1 MAGGGAGA
9 RSTRIRSVRMLST
22 GPLSGL
28 SRPAHLNKDSGLS
41 RPSALVPT
49 ARSSILQPH
58 QQQRRLLSIESTEDS
73 ASTSEASG
81 VEAEAGD
88 SIESA
93 STESAVE
100 EEGREEATAAVAPA
114 APAPTLVQVDGIP
127 FTMTQEEL
135 EQWFA
140 EAGCTPSK
148 VTMPMWS
155 GDSIRAGQNKGRAYL
170 EMENE
175 EDTETAISLSGRS
188 VGERW
193 IGVARLSMTIEEC
206 CTVSLKGMK
215 GFPESDLMQLFE
227 EGVGSSPVHI
237 KIVDN
242 PNRGQGL
249 AFVKFATPEEAK
261 KAITLDGSNVM
272 NQWIDVSLHL
282 TKQSARER
290 RVGSSS
296 EPPFGPGVPDALVI
310 LLKGLPFSLTEDEI
324 SAFLEQNGISAEDI
338 VEMKVPKYNATQF
351 NTGTAYL
358 HVRNEEASAKAFAL
372 KGTYIGDRWVD
383 VSRWNERSN
392 STSRVSHKTHIEN
405 SRSTVPAALRKKF
418 PDLPCVIMSG
428 LPFHKTKAEMTEY
441 LEENGVPQA
450 ALEEMQMPLFLQTQ
464 NNTGSCWVV
473 INQEEAYNR
482 IMELNGAVVDDRWIT
497 IADA

>member
-1 MAGGGAGA
+1 
-9 RSTRIRSVRMLST
+9 MLST

-193 IGVARLSMTIEEC
+193 IGVARLSMTIEEVRLV
-206 CTVSLKGMK
+206 TR
-215 GFPESDLMQLFE
+215 D
-227 EGVGSSPVHI
+227 SSRCAV
-237 KIVDN
+237 
-242 PNRGQGL
+242 
-249 AFVKFATPEEAK
+249 
-261 KAITLDGSNVM
+261 
-272 NQWIDVSLHL
+272 
-282 TKQSARER
+282 
-290 RVGSSS
+290 
-296 EPPFGPGVPDALVI
+296 LV
-310 LLKGLPFSLTEDEI
+310 
-324 SAFLEQNGISAEDI
+324 
-338 VEMKVPKYNATQF
+338 
-351 NTGTAYL
+351 
-358 HVRNEEASAKAFAL
+358 
-372 KGTYIGDRWVD
+372 
-383 VSRWNERSN
+383 
-392 STSRVSHKTHIEN
+392 
-405 SRSTVPAALRKKF
+405 
-418 PDLPCVIMSG
+418 
-428 LPFHKTKAEMTEY
+428 
-441 LEENGVPQA
+441 
-450 ALEEMQMPLFLQTQ
+450 
-464 NNTGSCWVV
+464 
-473 INQEEAYNR
+473 
-482 IMELNGAVVDDRWIT
+482 
-497 IADA
+497 